1 MLCRSGSVCRHSC
14 TLRSNGHLNFAFAVF
29 NYTVAL
35 YASEDVEARSVT
47 EYAFPLLC
55 RDFGGDSDLKVLCS
69 NMAVG
74 IELSL
79 EIG

>member
-1 MLCRSGSVCRHSC
+1 M
-14 TLRSNGHLNFAFAVF
+14 F